1 MKKVLLLFAGLLLFC
16 GAAMSQRTVMGTVT
30 DINGE
35 PLIGAN
41 VVIKGTTTGTTTDFD
56 GKYSLSGVPQ
66 DGAVL
71 VISYTGFSTQE
82 LAVGASNVIDVS
94 LAEDAAL
101 LGEVVVVGYG
111 TQSRRNL
118 TSSIASVDSRA
129 FENVS
134 VQGFE
139 QALQGRMPGV
149 VINGNAGTLGAQQ
162 SIRVRGVGSI
172 NANNQPLFVVDGMI
186 LNSDVDGALVLG
198 GPGTNPLMGLNPNDI
213 ESIDV
218 LKDAA
223 SAAIYGSRG
232 SNGVVVITTKSGK
245 YNQKP
250 SVSLNYYAGT
260 SSPTRQYDLMTGP
273 EYARVWNYGSEV
285 RGFNRTDHPG
295 QFYDVD
301 AQPTANWLDLV
312 SQNGFVQE
320 TSASVSGGT
329 QSTKYYLGATYRD
342 EDGWIKTTNL
352 KRYSFRLNLEQQI
365 NDKLTAGL
373 QLNPSRTINTRQ
385 NEDNNVS
392 SPQTF
397 SVLFFPNVDPFD
409 ENGNTRGGIVRT
421 DLGFASFAGTPL
433 ANLEGQDITL
443 GINQVLANAY
453 AEYRILPNLKLRS
466 ELGSQLGQYEDL
478 YKAASYTTDG
488 FGAGGVG
495 QASLQSVYNWSWQTT
510 ANYAN
515 EVGRS
520 RYDVTLGYTMN
531 REQVTTFNVAGNTFA
546 SDALKTLNSAA
557 EITSGG
563 GTATDVT
570 FLGYLGRLNYSF
582 DDKYL
587 LSASMRIDGSSRFG
601 VNNRF
606 GYFPAVSAGWII
618 SEEDFFGN
626 NTNIDFL
633 KLRGSWGISGNAGIG
648 NFDSRGLVGFG
659 NDYNMLPGFMFT
671 RLENADLEWEK
682 NTTVDVALEFGI
694 LNNRISGSLGYYN
707 RLTTDLLL
715 DVPIPQTTGIV
726 NAVITQNAGEMV
738 NRGFEFM
745 LDFNILNG
753 PFQWNLGFNGATVDN
768 EVLKLVDN
776 NMDGE
781 DDDIFIGQSL
791 IRTGESVG
799 SWYLVEYAGV
809 NPENGDARFRN
820 LDGEESSAYSLD
832 DRIVAGTYIPK
843 ISGGI
848 TSNMAFMG
856 FDFSMLWQ
864 FASGHQL
871 YRNEGRFLET
881 QLASVFNQD
890 RSQLDHWR
898 PDNTDTDVPEARR
911 ASNGNQHST
920 RYLSDADFIR
930 LKNVQLGYTFKNLGM
945 NNTNVRLFVAGQ
957 NLLTFTDFDGLDPEA
972 SGQDASGV
980 VAGNLFFSR
989 PQSKQ
994 VTFGVNVNF

>member
-1 MKKVLLLFAGLLLFC
+1 MKKVLLLFAGMLLFC
-16 GAAMSQRTVMGTVT
+16 GAAMAQRTVMGTVT
-30 DINGE
+30 DNNGE

-82 LAVGASNVIDVS
+82 IAVGASNVIDVN

-111 TQSRRNL
+111 TQSRRNV

-186 LNSDVDGALVLG
+186 MNSDVSGDGLG

-232 SNGVVVITTKSGK
+232 SNGVVVITTKSGQ

-250 SVSLNYYAGT
+250 KVSLNYYAGT
-260 SSPTRQYDLMTGP
+260 SSPTKQYDLMSGP
-273 EYARVWNYGSEV
+273 EYARVWNYGSEQS
-285 RGFNRTDHPG
+285 GFNRVDNPE

-312 SQNGFVQE
+312 TQDGFVQE
-320 TSASVSGGT
+320 TSASVSGGN

-352 KRYSFRLNLEQQI
+352 TRYSFRLNLEQQVS
-365 NDKLTAGL
+365 DKLTAGL
-373 QLNPSRTINTRQ
+373 QLSPTRTINTRQ
-385 NEDNNVS
+385 NEDNNVA

-409 ENGNTRGGIVRT
+409 ENGNTRGGVLRT
-421 DLGFASFAGTPL
+421 SIGRASFPGTPL
-433 ANLEGQDITL
+433 ANLEGQDVSLTV
-443 GINQVLANAY
+443 NQVLSNAY

-466 ELGSQLGQYEDL
+466 EVGAQLGQYEDL
-478 YKAASYTTDG
+478 YKASSQTTDG

-495 QASLQSVYNWSWQTT
+495 YAGVQNVYNWSWQTT
-510 ANYAN
+510 ANYSN
-515 EVGRS
+515 DVGLS

-531 REQVTTFNVAGNTFA
+531 REQVAGFNVTGNTFA
-546 SDALKTLNSAA
+546 SDDLKTLSSAA
-557 EITSGG
+557 EITAGS

-570 FLGYLGRLNYSF
+570 FLGYLGRVNYSF
-582 DDKYL
+582 DRKYL

-601 VNNRF
+601 VNNRYGF
-606 GYFPAVSAGWII
+606 FPAFSAGWII
-618 SEEDFFGN
+618 SDEDFFN
-626 NTNIDFL
+626 DNSTFNFL

-659 NDYNMLPGFMFT
+659 NDYNMQPGFMFT

-682 NTTVDVALEFGI
+682 NQTVDVALEFGI

-738 NRGFEFM
+738 NRGFEFL
-745 LDFNILNG
+745 LDFNVLNG
-753 PFQWNLGFNGATVDN
+753 PFQWNVGFNGATVDN

-776 NMDGE
+776 NMDME
-781 DDDIFIGQSL
+781 DDDIFSGQSL
-791 IRTGESVG
+791 IRTGETVG

-820 LDGEESSAYSLD
+820 LDGEETSSYSLD
-832 DRIVAGTYIPK
+832 NRVVSGSYIPTL
-843 ISGGI
+843 SGGI

-881 QLASVFNQD
+881 QLASVFNQS
-890 RSQLDHWR
+890 RSQLDHWT
-898 PDNTDTDVPEARR
+898 PENTDTDVPEARR

-920 RYLSDADFIR
+920 RYLSDADFVR
-930 LKNVQLGYTFKNLGM
+930 LKNIQLGYTFKNIGM

-957 NLLTFTDFDGLDPEA
+957 NLLTFTEFEGLDPEA

-980 VAGNLFFSR
+980 IAGNLFFSR